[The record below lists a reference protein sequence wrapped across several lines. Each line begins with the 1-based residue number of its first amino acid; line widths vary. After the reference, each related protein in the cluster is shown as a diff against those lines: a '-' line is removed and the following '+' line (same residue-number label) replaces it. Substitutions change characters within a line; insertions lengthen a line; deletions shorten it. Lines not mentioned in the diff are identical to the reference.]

1 MTKKVKVTPNTVYV
15 SGGKGPKKAPV
26 DRSEVVIK
34 RGATALPD
42 KYSGGKGRGKWW
54 NPPKASP
61 VKELDQITKENEE
74 KAKPRKKKSRS
85 DARTRVGG
93 GSPSSYLV
101 RGLLKTPRR

>member
-15 SGGKGPKKAPV
+15 SGGKGPKKVPV

-61 VKELDQITKENEE
+61 VKGLDEITKDLE
-74 KAKPRKKKSRS
+74 KKAEPTKRKRS
-85 DARTRVGG
+85 PWTRMKGLGLIGG
-93 GSPSSYLV
+93 G
-101 RGLLKTPRR
+101 GKK